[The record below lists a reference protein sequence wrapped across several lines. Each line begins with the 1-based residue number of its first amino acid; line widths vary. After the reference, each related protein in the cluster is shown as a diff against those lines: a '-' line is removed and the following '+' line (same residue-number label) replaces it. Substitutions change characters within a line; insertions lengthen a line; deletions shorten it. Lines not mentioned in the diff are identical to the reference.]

1 MKAFRV
7 LVRARLTMARNGVR
21 SAPVRH
27 KVVFAALAVFGLMLF
42 AVVAVV
48 CLALVRLAQGD
59 APLADG
65 LSLAARALTGRACEY
80 LFFFLLA
87 GSVPFVAATL
97 FQSDDLPLLLAS
109 PASLHAIVA
118 AKLLDSTVV
127 NAAQFVVIGLPVLAG
142 MGVAVQLNAFGWLAL
157 VIATLFLLGL
167 PPCLVALLL
176 LVAARTLGLARV
188 RAAVTLVSILLAL
201 AVTTLAVVGASRATQ
216 AGALERGKL
225 TAALRGDVSAGELSR
240 ANVTDDAPQWLPS
253 AWVEIVL
260 TDGAGGRN
268 PGGQSA
274 ASLLALAVVTTLLV
288 AACLA
293 IGPDALSAET
303 AQSGTATGGG
313 TAKRL
318 PGLSAPLSGL
328 LTKDA
333 KYVARDTILLGQ
345 IGTALILFLVPFL
358 LKLAAGNGPGAT
370 DKDLYGGLM
379 LAMLLLIVYMVTSI
393 VSLTSVGLEG
403 RAAWIVLSSPVARG
417 AWLRAK
423 WLGSFALSVAV
434 IVPLTLLSWLMFGWS
449 WTVGASSLAVFI
461 VASFALTGLG
471 VGLAGLFPRFIYE
484 NPAHRASVW
493 ALILG
498 FVFASA
504 YLIVCGL
511 LAALA
516 DILITHSAA
525 PAAVAI
531 LTAVSLFLLLSLLT
545 GILPVILAARRMKNY
560 EWEF

>member
-1 MKAFRV
+1 
-7 LVRARLTMARNGVR
+7 MARNAVC
-21 SAPVRH
+21 SAPVRQ
-27 KVVFAALAVFGLMLF
+27 KLVLAGLAVFGLMLF

-59 APLADG
+59 VSLDAG
-65 LSLAARALTGRACEY
+65 LTPAARALAGRACEY

-97 FQSDDLPLLLAS
+97 FQSDDLPLLLVS
-109 PASLHAIVA
+109 PVSPHAIVA
-118 AKLLDSTVV
+118 AKLLDSAVV
-127 NAAQFVVIGLPVLAG
+127 NAAQFVVIGLPVLFG
-142 MGVAVQLNAFGWLAL
+142 MGVAAQLDAFGWLAL
-157 VIATLFLLGL
+157 VFATLFLLAL

-176 LVAARTLGLARV
+176 LLAARTLGLARV
-188 RAAVTLVSILLAL
+188 RAAVTLVSIALAL
-201 AVTTLAVVGASRATQ
+201 LVTMLAVVGASRAAK
-216 AGALERGKL
+216 AGALEVGKL
-225 TAALRGDVSAGELSR
+225 TAALRGDVSAGDLSR
-240 ANVTDDAPQWLPS
+240 ASVTDDAAKWLPS
-253 AWVEIVL
+253 AWVGNIL
-260 TDGAGGRN
+260 TDGAGGRSL
-268 PGGQSA
+268 GAKGA
-274 ASLLALAVVTTLLV
+274 ASLLALAVMTAFLV
-288 AACLA
+288 AACLK

-303 AQSGTATGGG
+303 ANAGEAATAGRMG
-313 TAKRL
+313 KRL
-318 PGLSAPLSGL
+318 PGVSAPVSGL
-328 LTKDA
+328 LTKDS
-333 KYVARDTILLGQ
+333 KYVTRDTILLGQ

-358 LKLAAGNGPGAT
+358 LKLTAGNGPGAS
-370 DKDLYGGLM
+370 DKDLYGGLT

-403 RAAWIVLSSPVARG
+403 QAAWIVLSSPVARG

-434 IVPLTLLSWLMFGWS
+434 IVPLTLFAWLLFGWPL
-449 WTVGASSLAVFI
+449 TVGASSLALFV

-493 ALILG
+493 ALVLG

-511 LAALA
+511 LAVLA
-516 DILITHSAA
+516 YVVITQTAA
-525 PAAVAI
+525 PPVAVV
-531 LTAVSLFLLLSLLT
+531 LTAVSAFLLLSLLT
-545 GILPVILAARRMKNY
+545 GILPVALAARRMKNY